1 MANIEAIEGVGAS
14 YADKLKAAGII
25 TTEAL
30 LEKCASAKG
39 REAIVTQTGISDKLI
54 LRWVNHADLFRL
66 KGVGGEY
73 AELLEAAGVDTVPEL
88 AQRNAANLCE
98 KMAAVNAEKRLV
110 RKVPTEAQITA
121 WIDEAKGL
129 PKVVTYGSVAQA
141 KG

>member
-1 MANIEAIEGVGAS
+1 MANIDAIEGVGAS
-14 YADKLKAAGII
+14 YADKLKAMGIS

-30 LEKCASAKG
+30 LEKGASGKG

-66 KGVGGEY
+66 NGVGGEY

-98 KMAAVNAEKRLV
+98 KMVAVNEEKKLV
-110 RKVPTEAQITA
+110 RKVPTEAQITG
-121 WIDEAKGL
+121 WIAEAKSL
-129 PKVVTYGSVAQA
+129 PKVVTYGSIAQA